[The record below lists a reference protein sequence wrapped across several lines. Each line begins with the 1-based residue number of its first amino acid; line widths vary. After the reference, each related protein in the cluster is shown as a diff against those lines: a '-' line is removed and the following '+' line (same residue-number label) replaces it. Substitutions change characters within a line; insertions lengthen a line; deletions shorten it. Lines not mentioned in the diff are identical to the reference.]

1 MGSRLT
7 DVSCCQEKN
16 QLPLIAP
23 HHYGTHGRPEPQAT
37 PGLHMVK
44 VTAPKRKKQ
53 SLDPETS
60 LTVSVNWPIWGLLSA
75 SPSSPDSPQSRV
87 KDK

>member
-1 MGSRLT
+1 
-7 DVSCCQEKN
+7 
-16 QLPLIAP
+16 
-23 HHYGTHGRPEPQAT
+23 
-37 PGLHMVK
+37 MVK